1 MIEIKTLILELS
13 CANLDIKKH
22 HMIRIFLAS
31 FVSHVN
37 EI

>member
-22 HMIRIFLAS
+22 HMIRISLAS